1 MPPPP
6 KMAPVGVVLRPAVL
20 LTMALWVMV
29 SVPLLEMARTLS
41 KTALFLMVA
50 IPPSVMLMAP
60 GQKNPG
66 LSLPK
71 NTLFST
77 VKVPVLV
84 RAPQRLR
91 ENVLFL
97 KVAVPRVV
105 MVRKT
110 FDKASENV
118 LLTTV
123 SSPKLM
129 IWFKRERAN

>member
-6 KMAPVGVVLRPAVL
+6 KMRPVGVPFRPAVL

-60 GQKNPG
+60 GQKSPG
-66 LSLPK
+66 LLLPK

-77 VKVPVLV
+77 VKVPVLT
-84 RAPQRLR
+84 RAPQRLW

-105 MVRKT
+105 MVRMT
-110 FDKASENV
+110 CDQA
-118 LLTTV
+118 
-123 SSPKLM
+123 
-129 IWFKRERAN
+129 ADDG